1 MSTFLT
7 RSLDCFR
14 LEDPRQLDV
23 RSLYHSLSKQQ
34 IRDLKA
40 LIESTDFRFDIIA
53 NLPIELVTFVFQHLE
68 LFHTFQF
75 RRVSRRWL
83 EVLSADEVV
92 KTLIRPWTSTEDIK
106 LRTPHPLL
114 SSQQVLDMYAE
125 HQDAF
130 QTGNAFSRIQIPHG
144 QRIHDDVTLFTHAY
158 SHGSLAWVGELGQSD
173 AVYLRDLESGLERT
187 FMPTEREEIDEIVLS
202 ETLLVATTKSS
213 RCYIWAHDTS
223 RPPYCLR
230 LTSQCRRN
238 IFRLCKTSFA
248 LLQVVPPTSYVPIIL
263 WKLRDSWQDQPLD
276 RPPQAAVSHFSTQI
290 ETGDSWH
297 DLYID
302 RTEMHLIVLQSVV
315 DEAKRSNTFNIIH
328 LSAEGKK
335 LFKGSLACSFSKNI
349 TWNIH
354 ENSPIHKDRFLDI
367 WMVAEINDSDLSD
380 LEGTGATHLRYF
392 LDKKT
397 LHFLEQTTLMHS
409 HGLPGGEMMEMIE
422 VFPWKGIAY
431 FEEARSRAN
440 PGLLYHL
447 RVMDLKQGTCSEAR
461 MFRPTPCG
469 RSGSYERAIMFLGDE
484 IFLVKL
490 TSIEFVVWCF
500 DKHLHMAGE
509 DQSFREERLRVQR
522 RRCLSSTQ
530 QRCGI

>member
-7 RSLDCFR
+7 HNLDCLR
-14 LEDPRQLDV
+14 LEDPQQLNV
-23 RSLYHSLSKQQ
+23 RSLYDSLSKQQ
-34 IRDLKA
+34 KRDLKA

-53 NLPIELVTFVFQHLE
+53 NLPIELVPLVYQHLE

-92 KTLIRPWTSTEDIK
+92 KPLLRPWTSTEDIK
-106 LRTPHPLL
+106 LCAPYAIQ

-144 QRIHDDVTLFTHAY
+144 QHIHDDVTLFTHAY
-158 SHGSLAWVGELGQSD
+158 SHGLLAWVGELGQSD
-173 AVYLRDLESGLERT
+173 VVYLRDIESGLERT
-187 FMPTEREEIDEIVLS
+187 FMPPEREEIDEIVLS
-202 ETLLVATTKSS
+202 ETLLVATTASS
-213 RCYIWAHDTS
+213 RCYIWAHDTL
-223 RPPYCLR
+223 RPPYSLR
-230 LTSQCRRN
+230 IPSLCRRN
-238 IFRLCKTSFA
+238 IFHLSKTSFA
-248 LLQVVPPTSYVPIIL
+248 LLQVVPPASHVPMIL
-263 WKLRDSWQDQPLD
+263 WKLRDSWQEQPLD

-290 ETGDSWH
+290 ETGYSWH

-302 RTEMHLIVLQSVV
+302 CTEMHLVVLHSMV
-315 DEAKRSNTFNIIH
+315 DETKRTHTFNIIH
-328 LSAEGKK
+328 LSAEGKT
-335 LFKGSLACSFSKNI
+335 LFKGSLACPFSKNI

-367 WMVAEINDSDLSD
+367 WMVAGINDSDLLN
-380 LEGTGATHLRYF
+380 LEETGVTHLRYF
-392 LDKKT
+392 LEMKV
-397 LHFLEQTTLMHS
+397 LHFLEQTTLSHS
-409 HGLPGGEMMEMIE
+409 HVLPGGVMME

-431 FEEARSRAN
+431 FEEPKPYAASE
-440 PGLLYHL
+440 LLYHL
-447 RVMDLKQGTCSEAR
+447 RVMDLREGTCSEAR
-461 MFRPTPCG
+461 MFRPTQSG
-469 RSGSYERAIMFLGDE
+469 RSGSCERAIMFLGDE

-490 TSIEFVVWCF
+490 ISTEFVVWCF

-509 DQSFREERLRVQR
+509 DQTFRQERLLFQR
-522 RRCLSSTQ
+522 RRYLSSTQ